1 MSKDEEMRSKLKFMM
16 LMTAA
21 CSLAVLSSCTTTRAN
36 TQVTEAA
43 DPQNQQPL
51 RTGMYED
58 RSAAKPSRVLVGR
71 GLNDEGNVTV
81 SLSFVTEKPP
91 TVCAEAR
98 SLEPFGTFQCTD
110 GSESNFDMTQ
120 VAPNGSRF
128 ALIGTGSNAGS
139 SLGSYVLTHEN
150 PQYRLPLV
158 NDRPTPMF
166 ADSSLKTAA
175 NEVPVSTPMLQLDAQ
190 SSTDQTGALSRPLH
204 PKVAWFTEDG
214 AEQTGWIDMES
225 FVRGRWIDQT
235 SSTPLFTFRAAID
248 IVDGFTVVNAI
259 DVIDRTTGNRHQLLF
274 SGARS
279 KRDPRDAIAV
289 SDAAEP
295 GVFHLQTFVRD
306 DRYGDVDIQVGNF
319 LFNPDTKFFADY
331 PQP

>member
-1 MSKDEEMRSKLKFMM
+1 VLKDEEMRSKLKFVM
-16 LMTAA
+16 LVTAA
-21 CSLAVLSSCTTTRAN
+21 CSLSVLSSCTTTRVS

-58 RSAAKPSRVLVGR
+58 RSTANPSRVLVGR

-91 TVCAEAR
+91 TVCAETR
-98 SLEPFGTFQCTD
+98 SLEPFETFQCAD
-110 GSESNFDMTQ
+110 GSESRFEMTR
-120 VAPNGSRF
+120 VVSDGSRF
-128 ALIGTGSNAGS
+128 ELSGSGRTAGS
-139 SLGSYVLTHEN
+139 PAGSYELTHEN
-150 PQYRLPLV
+150 PQYHLPLV

-166 ADSSLKTAA
+166 ADPSLKTAA
-175 NEVPVSTPMLQLDAQ
+175 NEVPASTPMLQLDAQ
-190 SSTDQTGALSRPLH
+190 SSTDQTGALPRPLH

-225 FVRGRWIDQT
+225 FVRGQWIDQS

-248 IVDGFTVVNAI
+248 VVDGFTIVNAI
-259 DVIDRTTGNRHQLLF
+259 EVVDRKTGNRHQLLF

-306 DRYGDVDIQVGNF
+306 DRYGDADIQVGNF
-319 LFNPDTKFFADY
+319 LFDPDTTFFADY
-331 PQP
+331 AQP